1 MTERPLTSSHVECA
15 GIGRVQECPVVG
27 LRRILPFLALLV
39 AAGVGQSAE
48 SRDFRPRVVIN
59 RAFPAITN
67 TPVIAASAAGEQVVR
82 DKDLVLGVTV
92 NGESRA
98 YPINMLTGPRREII
112 NDELGGR
119 AIAATW

>member
-1 MTERPLTSSHVECA
+1 M
-15 GIGRVQECPVVG
+15 
-27 LRRILPFLALLV
+27 LV

-48 SRDFRPRVVIN
+48 SPEFKPRVVIN

-67 TPVIAASAAGEQVVR
+67 APVISAAQANERIVR
-82 DKDLVLGVTV
+82 DKELVLGVTL
-92 NGESRA
+92 NRESRA

>member
-1 MTERPLTSSHVECA
+1 MTMRGSTTFVFEFGRPEGV
-15 GIGRVQECPVVG
+15 
-27 LRRILPFLALLV
+27 RRCR
-39 AAGVGQSAE
+39 AAGVRRVMLCLLLLAGGGLGHAAAE
-48 SRDFRPRVVIN
+48 RDFKPRVVIA

-67 TPVIAASAAGEQVVR
+67 VPVVSAAAADEHVVR
-82 DKDLVLGVTV
+82 DKELILGVTI

-112 NDELGGR
+112 NDQLGGR